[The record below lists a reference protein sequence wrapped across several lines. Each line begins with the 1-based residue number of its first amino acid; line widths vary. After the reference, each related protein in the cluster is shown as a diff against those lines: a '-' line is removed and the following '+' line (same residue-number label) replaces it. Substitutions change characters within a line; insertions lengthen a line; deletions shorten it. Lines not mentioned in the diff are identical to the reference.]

1 MKVLLIGASG
11 TIGKRLKECLELKHE
26 LVLAG
31 KHSGMV
37 QLDLANVDSIKA
49 MFKNVGRIDA
59 VICVAGEAKWD
70 QFENMT
76 EEDYYHGLKNKLMG
90 QVSLVRWGKDYVSF
104 GGSITLTSGVLADD
118 PVYMSTSAAM
128 VNGALHSFVKAVAL
142 ELDNVR
148 VNVVCSDLVEDSYE
162 KYKDYFPGHTP
173 VSMKRVADAYLKSLE
188 GRIKGEI
195 IRVKA

>member
-11 TIGKRLKECLELKHE
+11 TIGKRLKECLELKNE